1 MSSSPSHTSD
11 AAHGAAEGDDKIQAF
26 QDFLAHH
33 VMDSHHWEL
42 PFLDIHTPA
51 FITVHGIM
59 LLIGTAFLCL
69 LFGVVYKR
77 KDDVPRGMT
86 NLLESFIIFV
96 RDEISIANLG
106 EEDGRKFTP
115 FFCSMFFFVLMLN
128 LMGLIPLFSTATS
141 NLAVTAALSMITL
154 GAIISMGIARHGALG
169 FLKSFAPPGV
179 PLAVLVILYPIE
191 ILGTFI
197 KAFALTIRLFANML
211 AGHIVIFSILGMVLL
226 FGALVALPA
235 ALLAT
240 AIYFLEIFV
249 AFLQAYIFVLL
260 SSMFIG
266 ASLHPEH

>member
-1 MSSSPSHTSD
+1 MSETSSHATD
-11 AAHGAAEGDDKIQAF
+11 TAHAAVEGGDKIAAF
-26 QDFLAHH
+26 LDFLTHH
-33 VMDSHHWEL
+33 VMDSHHWAL
-42 PFLDIHTPA
+42 PFLDVHTPA
-51 FITVHGIM
+51 FITVHGVM
-59 LLIGTAFLCL
+59 LLIGTALLCL

-77 KDDVPRGMT
+77 TDEVPRGMT

-154 GAIISMGIARHGALG
+154 GTIVVMGIARHGALG
-169 FLKSFAPPGV
+169 FLKSFAPAGV
-179 PLAVLVILYPIE
+179 PFGVLIILFPIE
-191 ILGTFI
+191 ILGVFI
-197 KAFALTIRLFANML
+197 KVFALTIRLFANML
-211 AGHIVIFSILGMVLL
+211 AGHIVIFAILGMVLL
-226 FGALVALPA
+226 FGAFVAPPA
-235 ALLAT
+235 VLLAT

-266 ASLHPEH
+266 ATLHLEH